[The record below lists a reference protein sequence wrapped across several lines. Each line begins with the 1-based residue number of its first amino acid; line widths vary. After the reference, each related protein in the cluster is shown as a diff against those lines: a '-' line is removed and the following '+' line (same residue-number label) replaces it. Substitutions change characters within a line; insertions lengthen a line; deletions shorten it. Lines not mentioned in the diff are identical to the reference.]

1 MNWQV
6 LIPAILSVIY
16 CVVTLKIVF
25 VERTRPGGGWISL
38 NGMGTFLATFPG
50 AILFQ
55 ALGRFDYKSNLQVS
69 VSLLITAAVVFGLVF
84 GVMRG
89 ATHLF

>member
-1 MNWQV
+1 MNWQ
-6 LIPAILSVIY
+6 LWIPAIVSAIY
-16 CVVTLKIVF
+16 CIVTLKLVYI
-25 VERTRPGGGWISL
+25 ERTKPGGGWISL

-69 VSLLITAAVVFGLVF
+69 VSLLITAALLFGLAF
-84 GVMRG
+84 AVMRG
-89 ATHLF
+89 AAYLF

>member
-1 MNWQV
+1 MKWSV
-6 LIPAILSVIY
+6 LVPGIATAVY
-16 CVVTLKIVF
+16 CLVSLKIIF
-25 VERTRPGGGWISL
+25 NERAHPGGGWISL

-69 VSLLITAAVVFGLVF
+69 VSLLTTAALVFGLVF
-84 GVMRG
+84 AVMRG
-89 ATHLF
+89 AANLF